1 MRIRRKI
8 WVKKVKVSFLILVAV
23 DEGEGYEEPSDQ
35 RALQKFLQDLPGIQ
49 ATDSQSYRIEALRV
63 YLEENLGETMFI
75 AAYKHYVNVS
85 EFNEDVEE
93 EIQDILGKEKM
104 KFFTLIYQLIV
115 CEDTYYN
122 RN

>member
-1 MRIRRKI
+1 
-8 WVKKVKVSFLILVAV
+8 
-23 DEGEGYEEPSDQ
+23 
-35 RALQKFLQDLPGIQ
+35 
-49 ATDSQSYRIEALRV
+49 
-63 YLEENLGETMFI
+63 MFI

-115 CEDTYYN
+115 
-122 RN
+122 